1 MNRAVCW
8 RTVDIVEN
16 STFKIYW
23 TCFEK
28 SASYSIGKKGLGIDI
43 DITFYCRQ
51 ILYICA
57 IHWMVVFS
65 AWKHMLM
72 AECWM
77 LSYVFCARFVYVY
90 TVQYAI
96 SILFLSFL
104 CSTFCGFRVSR
115 CAGKIFSREEKK
127 EMLPEREKNIFTNI
141 PTLHICSAVVWYFAE
156 FLVLG
161 SVGPFGRCVRWAC
174 EIRWIAYGVGISP
187 DRLKVYHIHFE
198 YSESNMD
205 WDCLFLSAC
214 AYLYSSFDLS
224 LHRNVCACTV
234 VRLPMKFRAL
244 CCCC

>member
-8 RTVDIVEN
+8 RTVDVVEN

-28 SASYSIGKKGLGIDI
+28 PASYSIGKKGLGIDI

-65 AWKHMLM
+65 VWKHMLM

-104 CSTFCGFRVSR
+104 CSTFCGFRVSP
-115 CAGKIFSREEKK
+115 CAGKIFSREEEKK
-127 EMLPEREKNIFTNI
+127 RNGTWTWEKYIYEHTYATHLFGCCVI
-141 PTLHICSAVVWYFAE
+141 LCWVFSFGIGWSFR
-156 FLVLG
+156 
-161 SVGPFGRCVRWAC
+161 SVCALSMWNSMNCVR
-174 EIRWIAYGVGISP
+174 RW
-187 DRLKVYHIHFE
+187 HFT
-198 YSESNMD
+198 
-205 WDCLFLSAC
+205 
-214 AYLYSSFDLS
+214 
-224 LHRNVCACTV
+224 R
-234 VRLPMKFRAL
+234 
-244 CCCC
+244 